1 MHLGTPTSRQRECY
15 TRVLMGNIGLH
26 TTVFPADTPGFM
38 LDSFARRALWQA
50 GLDYRHGT
58 GHGVGA
64 ALNVHEGPQGVSP
77 RYGNTTPLQ
86 SGMVVSNEPGY
97 VRGWKHLPPLALFA
111 DRRTL
116 RQTARS
122 ARKSPRDPHLSSTV
136 TNEKSCWHQVRL
148 TRRVSVTRR
157 RAPATERRRAPATE
171 RQPRVSSA

>member
-26 TTVFPADTPGFM
+26 TTIFPADTPGFM
-38 LDSFARRALWQA
+38 VDSFARRALWQA

-97 VRGWKHLPPLALFA
+97 VRGWVHRPPLPYLLTAA
-111 DRRTL
+111 TSGRRHGQRAHHRPAPLDTL
-116 RQTARS
+116 T
-122 ARKSPRDPHLSSTV
+122 SPQS
-136 TNEKSCWHQVRL
+136 
-148 TRRVSVTRR
+148 
-157 RAPATERRRAPATE
+157 
-171 RQPRVSSA
+171 